1 MYISEVKS
9 IIRRERGS
17 FLHRREF
24 ETLAEA
30 LEWARDLAS
39 RIIEGGFWSDDEII
53 MEHRSIDGVLTS
65 LFTASTDISDRVSQ
79 SFSSIV

>member
-1 MYISEVKS
+1 MYISEVRNSMK
-9 IIRRERGS
+9 RERGN
-17 FLHRREF
+17 FIHRRKF

-53 MEHRSIDGVLTS
+53 MEHRSIDGVLTER
-65 LFTASTDISDRVSQ
+65 TI
-79 SFSSIV
+79 

>member
-1 MYISEVKS
+1 MYISEVRNRVK
-9 IIRRERGS
+9 RERGN
-17 FLHRREF
+17 FIHLRKF

-53 MEHRSIDGVLTS
+53 MEHRSIDCVLTER
-65 LFTASTDISDRVSQ
+65 TI
-79 SFSSIV
+79 

>member
-1 MYISEVKS
+1 MYISEVRS

-39 RIIEGGFWSDDEII
+39 RIIEGGFWSDEEIV
-53 MEHRSIDGVLTS
+53 MEHRSIDGVLTE
-65 LFTASTDISDRVSQ
+65 
-79 SFSSIV
+79 SITSKCRWI

>member
-1 MYISEVKS
+1 MYISEVRNSVK
-9 IIRRERGS
+9 RERGI
-17 FLHRREF
+17 FIHRREF

-53 MEHRSIDGVLTS
+53 MEHRSIDGVLTE
-65 LFTASTDISDRVSQ
+65 
-79 SFSSIV
+79 SITSKCRWI

>member
-1 MYISEVKS
+1 MYISEVRS
-9 IIRRERGS
+9 IIRGERGS
-17 FLHRREF
+17 FLHRRKF

-53 MEHRSIDGVLTS
+53 MEHRSIDGVLTER
-65 LFTASTDISDRVSQ
+65 TI
-79 SFSSIV
+79 

>member
-1 MYISEVKS
+1 MYISEVRS

-53 MEHRSIDGVLTS
+53 MEHRSIDGVLTE
-65 LFTASTDISDRVSQ
+65 
-79 SFSSIV
+79 SITSKCRWI

>member
-1 MYISEVKS
+1 MYISEVRS

-30 LEWARDLAS
+30 LEWARELAS
-39 RIIEGGFWSDDEII
+39 RIIESGFWSDDEII
-53 MEHRSIDGVLTS
+53 MEHRSIDGVLTER
-65 LFTASTDISDRVSQ
+65 TI
-79 SFSSIV
+79 